1 MSTEQKTIEEEALE
15 RAMAALDAILV
26 VAPEPVTLREFN
38 AALDFVSQGEI
49 REALNRLR
57 ERYEASSGGFVLREI
72 AGGYQF
78 ATRQKWA
85 AYVRKLFE
93 DKKSR
98 RLSKAAFETL
108 AVVAYKQPT
117 TRAEIEAI
125 RGVNV
130 SGTIQNL
137 LEKDLIK
144 VCGRK
149 DGPGRPLLYGT
160 TENFLKAFGL
170 AALDDLPQEEEFK

>member
-1 MSTEQKTIEEEALE
+1 MSTEPEMDPGEALHE
-15 RAMAALDAILV
+15 TMAALEAVLV
-26 VAPEPVTLREFN
+26 VAPEPVTLKEFSR
-38 AALDFVSQGEI
+38 ALDFASQGEI
-49 REALNRLR
+49 RDALNRLK
-57 ERYEASSGGFVLREI
+57 ERYERRPGGFVLREI

-78 ATRQKWA
+78 ATKQEWA
-85 AYVRKLFE
+85 VYVRKLFE

-98 RLSKAAFETL
+98 RLSRAAFETL

-130 SGTIQNL
+130 SGTVQNL